1 MASIFKASLFQKAG
15 YIVSKRILLITQWF
29 DPEPTFK
36 GLVFARELVSRG
48 FDVEVIT
55 GFPNYPGGKVYEGY
69 KIKLIQKEI
78 VNGVLI
84 TRVPLFPSHNKSKL
98 GRSLNYLSFFFSS
111 LIYGLF
117 GSKRPDVIYAY
128 HPPITVALAAIIIKF
143 FRRAPVV
150 IDIQDMWPDTLSA
163 TGLISNKYFLD
174 IISNICNLIYRAVNK
189 IVVLSPGFKNLLV
202 DKGVLSEK
210 ISLIYNWADE
220 NALKINREHQ
230 LNEISKTEGF
240 NILFA
245 GNIGVA
251 QDLNVILDAALVLQ
265 KDFLKINFFIL
276 GKGLMLEELKARTIN
291 LGLNNVKFIPSVN
304 MDEVGKFLNA
314 ADALFIHLKDDPLFK
329 ITVPGKTQAYMCIG
343 KPILMGVGGDAKN
356 LMDEANC
363 GLHFQPENPTSL
375 VRAAKKFALLP
386 ENELQNFGDN
396 AAKFY
401 EAKLSIKVGLDSFE
415 LIFNEVIENKH
426 T

>member
-1 MASIFKASLFQKAG
+1 MP
-15 YIVSKRILLITQWF
+15 KRILLITQWF

-55 GFPNYPGGKVYEGY
+55 GFPNYPGGKVYKGY
-69 KIKLIQKEI
+69 KIKLIQKERI
-78 VNGVLI
+78 NGILI

-117 GSKRPDVIYAY
+117 GSKRPHVIYAY

-150 IDIQDMWPDTLSA
+150 LDIQDMWPDTFSA
-163 TGLISNKYFLD
+163 TGLISNKYILG
-174 IISNICNLIYRAVNK
+174 IISYMCNFIYHAVNK

-202 DKGVLSEK
+202 NKGVSSEK
-210 ISLIYNWADE
+210 ITLIYNWADE
-220 NALKINREHQ
+220 NALKINKEDQ
-230 LNEISKTEGF
+230 SNEISKTKGF

-265 KDFLKINFFIL
+265 EDCLKINFFIL
-276 GKGLMLEELKARTIN
+276 GKGLMLKELKARSIK

-304 MDEVGKFLNA
+304 MDEVGRFLNA
-314 ADALFIHLKDDPLFK
+314 ADALLIHLKDNPLFN
-329 ITVPGKTQAYMCIG
+329 ITIPGKTQAYMSIG

-356 LMDEANC
+356 LIDEANC
-363 GLHFQPENPTSL
+363 GLNFQPESSISL
-375 VRAAKKFALLP
+375 VKAAKKLALFS
-386 ENELQNFGDN
+386 EHELQNFGDN
-396 AAKFY
+396 ASKFY
-401 EAKLSIKVGLDSFE
+401 NAKLSTKIGVDSFSA
-415 LIFNEVIENKH
+415 IFNEIIKNKH
-426 T
+426 S